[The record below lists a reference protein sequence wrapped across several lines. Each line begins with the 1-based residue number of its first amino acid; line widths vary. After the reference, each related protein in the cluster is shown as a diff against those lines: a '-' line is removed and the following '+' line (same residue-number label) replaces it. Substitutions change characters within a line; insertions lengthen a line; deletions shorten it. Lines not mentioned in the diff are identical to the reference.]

1 MSVGHWRNSYRP
13 VKFFF
18 LDWPIGVI
26 LMISL
31 MHVRVWTMTI
41 DVLAICL
48 GLYMRHIG
56 LGLPQA
62 IRATRAWFAGSYRPA
77 LPYWKVRRPVDFEHR
92 RLAWQPEVEKGPVAL
107 NPVKA
112 ES

>member
-26 LMISL
+26 LMMSL

-56 LGLPQA
+56 LGLPAA
-62 IRATRAWFAGSYRPA
+62 IRAFRAWFAGAYRPA
-77 LPYWKVRRPVDFEHR
+77 LPYSKIRRLVDFEHR
-92 RLAWQPEVEKGPVAL
+92 RLAWQPEKEKGVVAL
-107 NPVKA
+107 NPVKIDG
-112 ES
+112 